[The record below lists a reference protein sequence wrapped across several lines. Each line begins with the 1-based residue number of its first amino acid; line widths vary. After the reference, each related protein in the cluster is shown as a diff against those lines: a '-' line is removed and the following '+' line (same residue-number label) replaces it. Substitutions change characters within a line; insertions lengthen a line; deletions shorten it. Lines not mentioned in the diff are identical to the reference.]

1 MNIKQNVM
9 SHTRITHDKFR
20 TYKILFLFLIILEIL
35 HDSWSMNFCFLI
47 LDIRYHQG
55 IFGDILIPILSTL

>member
-20 TYKILFLFLIILEIL
+20 ISKIQNDRQAAILIVFLIISEIL

-47 LDIRYHQG
+47 LHIA
-55 IFGDILIPILSTL
+55 IK